1 MVDIVSLII
10 AIGGLLV
17 GILSHIRHSEC
28 FGVKIDTRTP
38 PITPTTLAIRDHSPA
53 VLDINN
59 SLDIDIDK
67 SYQNT
72 KPMDITGKRQII
84 KNRL

>member
-53 VLDINN
+53 VLDIN
-59 SLDIDIDK
+59 K